1 MIIAL
6 FWEGWDM
13 KPCTQNCLF
22 VTDNSFNECSY
33 CCVQTY
39 FTLRCTWFYWMLFL
53 IFFFAYLAKNIH
65 AVTHVHTHPSKSKL
79 QFGFTESASV
89 CVCARARML
98 GSGVGGVWL
107 RMHVGV
113 HTCVCTLCYQL
124 KICNV
129 SEVPM
134 FALRPQR
141 KTVQLA
147 ERLWRENL
155 QYSCTPL

>member
-13 KPCTQNCLF
+13 KPCTQNCLL
-22 VTDNSFNECSY
+22 VTDNSFNQCSY

-65 AVTHVHTHPSKSKL
+65 AVTCTHTHIPVKASHSLDSQSLL
-79 QFGFTESASV
+79 QCV
-89 CVCARARML
+89 CVCVCMHVRVRARV
-98 GSGVGGVWL
+98 GARGGGVWL

-124 KICNV
+124 KFVMSQKSPCLLF
-129 SEVPM
+129 VP
-134 FALRPQR
+134 
-141 KTVQLA
+141 K
-147 ERLWRENL
+147 ER
-155 QYSCTPL
+155 QFS